1 MPDCVARDGSTFLFR
16 AKLRHAFDSYLPDI
30 TGSKG
35 QDNVPLFGGL
45 PEECDPI
52 GLPVK
57 TGHILVAVMPDAF
70 GQSMMVNPFDYRLAG
85 RIYRHQDQHVG
96 LVERPCKV
104 IEQGVRPGIAMGL
117 KNHDQPPA
125 RPALSDSVE
134 GRLDLR
140 GMMAIVVY
148 DLDAPRIAL
157 YFESALN
164 ALEVLQGELDL
175 FKRDV
180 YLHANGDSG
189 QGVIDVME
197 PRQVQRDPA
206 QRPAVIIDRK
216 PALNGFKPEIHSLD
230 IGLGV

>member
-35 QDNVPLFGGL
+35 QDNVPLCGGL
-45 PEECDPI
+45 PEECD
-52 GLPVK
+52 
-57 TGHILVAVMPDAF
+57 
-70 GQSMMVNPFDYRLAG
+70 PFDYRLAG

-125 RPALSDSVE
+125 RPALPDSVE